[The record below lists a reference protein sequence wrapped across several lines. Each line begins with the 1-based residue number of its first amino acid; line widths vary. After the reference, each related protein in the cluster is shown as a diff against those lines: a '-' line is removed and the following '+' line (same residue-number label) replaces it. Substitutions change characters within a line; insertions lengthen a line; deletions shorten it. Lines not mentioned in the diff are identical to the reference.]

1 MANLDHVTG
10 IGGKACAKATATLH
24 RGMDRTSK
32 AFAVAAGVVAA
43 ALSDLN
49 TFPVAP
55 ARISRMNI
63 FWARLLLLVFTG
75 CCEGRLRWPPF
86 AGQLRTLKSFALQV
100 RDGVQLRHRPY
111 KEYCVLMSFGLFRA
125 SDSAGLA

>member
-10 IGGKACAKATATLH
+10 IGIKARAKAIATLH

-49 TFPVAP
+49 NFPADP
-55 ARISRMNI
+55 ARISRI
-63 FWARLLLLVFTG
+63 
-75 CCEGRLRWPPF
+75 
-86 AGQLRTLKSFALQV
+86 S
-100 RDGVQLRHRPY
+100 
-111 KEYCVLMSFGLFRA
+111 
-125 SDSAGLA
+125 

>member
-1 MANLDHVTG
+1 
-10 IGGKACAKATATLH
+10 
-24 RGMDRTSK
+24 MDRTSK

-55 ARISRMNI
+55 ARISRISI
-63 FWARLLLLVFTG
+63 FWARLPLLVFPD

-86 AGQLRTLKSFALQV
+86 AGQLRPLKSFALQV
-100 RDGVQLRHRPY
+100 RDGVRFQYRPY
-111 KEYCVLMSFGLFRA
+111 REYCVLMGFSLFRA
-125 SDSAGLA
+125 NDSEGLA